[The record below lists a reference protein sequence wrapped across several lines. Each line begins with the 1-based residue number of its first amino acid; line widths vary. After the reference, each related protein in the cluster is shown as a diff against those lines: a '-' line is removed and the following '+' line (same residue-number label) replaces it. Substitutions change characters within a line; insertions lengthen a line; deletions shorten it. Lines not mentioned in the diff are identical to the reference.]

1 MTEKELMHWLIT
13 VVLPVSLTLIGFYTT
28 NKSKAG
34 AMEKRLTTMEV
45 LIDMQS
51 KILDSHDIR
60 LCKHEEEQKIT
71 MSLVEQIKNLSTD
84 IGELKQD
91 FKDFQK
97 NYGGK

>member
-1 MTEKELMHWLIT
+1 MPEKELMHWLIT
-13 VVLPVSLTLIGFYTT
+13 VVLPVGFTLIGFYTM
-28 NKSKAG
+28 NKSKAEY
-34 AMEKRLTTMEV
+34 MEKRLTTMEV

-51 KILDSHDIR
+51 KVLDSHDIR
-60 LCKHEEEQKIT
+60 LNKHEEEQKIT